1 VRSIDERHLSFE
13 FDSTWDHIEKWDGSL
28 LFTTGIHLVDGVDA
42 LDIVAFSHAKKEC
55 LLLEIKDFR
64 DQNEQAD
71 RKASAPRRKP
81 SRKRSDDMDPTEAQ
95 VAGKLAH
102 QVALKVAGTVAG
114 LVGAA
119 RVHGQP
125 FAMELAKALAAH
137 KSDGWKVRVVLWVE
151 GQPTSK
157 GMSPRSK
164 VNLATLT
171 GALKRQVNWLT
182 HHPVQ
187 VLSTAS
193 PPTIPGLRVTDTRPS
208 MR

>member
-1 VRSIDERHLSFE
+1 VRSIDEGYLSFE
-13 FDSTWDHIEKWDGSL
+13 FDSTWDHIEKWDGSPV
-28 LFTTGIHLVDGVDA
+28 FTTGIQIVDGVDA

-64 DQNEQAD
+64 DQNAQAE
-71 RKASAPRRKP
+71 RQSSGPRHKQA
-81 SRKRSDDMDPTEAQ
+81 RKRSDDMDPTEAQ
-95 VAGKLAH
+95 VASKLTQ
-102 QVALKVAGTVAG
+102 QVALKVAGTIAG

-119 RVHGQP
+119 RVQGQP
-125 FAMELAKALAAH
+125 FAKDLAKALAAH
-137 KSDGWKVRVVLWVE
+137 KSDGFKVRVVLWVE

-164 VNLATLT
+164 INLATLT

-182 HHPVQ
+182 SHPVQ

-193 PPTIPGLRVTDTRPS
+193 PPIIPGLKVTDNRP
-208 MR
+208 

>member
-1 VRSIDERHLSFE
+1 VRSIDEGYLSFE
-13 FDSTWDHIEKWDGSL
+13 FDSTWDHIEKWDGSPV
-28 LFTTGIHLVDGVDA
+28 FTTGIQIVDGVDA

-71 RKASAPRRKP
+71 RKASAPRQKQ
-81 SRKRSDDMDPTEAQ
+81 SRKRSDDTDPTEAQ
-95 VAGKLAH
+95 VAAKLAQ
-102 QVALKVAGTVAG
+102 QVAQKVVGTVAG

-119 RVHGQP
+119 RVQGQP
-125 FAMELAKALAAH
+125 FAMDLAKALAAH
-137 KSDGWKVRVVLWVE
+137 KTDGFKVRVVLWVE

-171 GALKRQVNWLT
+171 RSLKRQVNWLT
-182 HHPVQ
+182 NHPVQ

-193 PPTIPGLRVTDTRPS
+193 LPTIPGLRVTDTRP
-208 MR
+208 